1 MQKSLKEA
9 FNRHSD
15 QKYYLT
21 KVLSEKYLIENPN
34 PVYTE
39 EDNKKKL
46 EIFEIPDNRTC
57 FITGNNSNGVGDHIY
72 EINGYY
78 RYTNRRGVNDNWN
91 IVPVVGSRNK
101 SYKKIKFMMDGSTV
115 KKDIGYQ
122 ELTDEELIFLL
133 QSENE
138 EHLTLV
144 ETYMKIMKWKEYVE
158 RRGAV
163 MSYEEPDNF
172 IAIRNDFKNMYC
184 KMWSDITTKIENLK

>member
-9 FNRHSD
+9 LNRHSD

-39 EDNKKKL
+39 EDHQKKL
-46 EIFEIPDNRTC
+46 EIFEIPDDRTC
-57 FITGNNSNGVGDHIY
+57 FITGYDSNGVGDHIY

-101 SYKKIKFMMDGSTV
+101 SYKKIKFTIDGSKV

-122 ELTDEELIFLL
+122 ELTDEELD
-133 QSENE
+133 
-138 EHLTLV
+138 TL
-144 ETYMKIMKWKEYVE
+144 
-158 RRGAV
+158 
-163 MSYEEPDNF
+163 P
-172 IAIRNDFKNMYC
+172 C
-184 KMWSDITTKIENLK
+184 SDTKH